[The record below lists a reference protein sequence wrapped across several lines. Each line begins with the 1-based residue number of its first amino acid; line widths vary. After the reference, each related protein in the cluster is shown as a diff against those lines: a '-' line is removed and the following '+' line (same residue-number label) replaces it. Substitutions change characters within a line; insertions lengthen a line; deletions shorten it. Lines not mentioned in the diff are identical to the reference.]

1 MPVIAAVISL
11 ALETGSTASR
21 RIRSKASSNRLSSS
35 YTVSLSTNWALAGP
49 LPACGA
55 GFGWAF
61 AWAKAGGIPSAIIR
75 IAAAS
80 PRIPLNLRKS
90 APAGCRLSPK
100 TLCEESRHYHG
111 RPHRASFFFAFP
123 FGRENVADL
132 ADPAGRAAL
141 QLGAE
146 LVVRHQPG
154 VRLEHLGRSR
164 AGGEDVENRSVL
176 ERAADGED
184 LARGG
189 GTGRWSFL
197 HRDGLCVGGSR
208 KYGLS
213 RRGVRSAAGRAR
225 RRRSPFSSTGSAASG
240 CAVSS
245 RRPARCARTI
255 SSRPPAVKCDR
266 AHRRLAQDG
275 PRPHTR
281 ARPAP

>member
-1 MPVIAAVISL
+1 MCSGLLLPWRRTVRLTLLPGGPASRSSACGRVIAKVGSL
-11 ALETGSTASR
+11 SIAK
-21 RIRSKASSNRLSSS
+21 IRSPGFSPALAAGEPSRGEITRSSPSSRLTVRPTVSVSVPAAPLSAS

-189 GTGRWSFL
+189 GTGR
-197 HRDGLCVGGSR
+197 
-208 KYGLS
+208 
-213 RRGVRSAAGRAR
+213 
-225 RRRSPFSSTGSAASG
+225 
-240 CAVSS
+240 
-245 RRPARCARTI
+245 
-255 SSRPPAVKCDR
+255 
-266 AHRRLAQDG
+266 
-275 PRPHTR
+275 
-281 ARPAP
+281 